1 LVSLPAVTVV
11 IPTYNRR
18 SRLGLVLAGLARQTV
33 DSGSFEVVVID
44 DGSTDGTGQWVE
56 GQDTPYALRL
66 VSQSN
71 RGPAAARNAGV
82 SNARTPLVI
91 FLDDDVVPCVDLVGE
106 HLRMHQA
113 EKDIVVV
120 GPLSSLSS
128 YRQPWVAWEQSKL
141 EAQYQAMIRGDY
153 APTFRQFWTG
163 NASVGRDHVLAVGG
177 FDPSIL
183 RGEDV
188 ELGYRLRSRGL
199 GFRFNPRAVGMHH
212 CERSLDAWS
221 NAQRS
226 YGKLE
231 VQIFGRF
238 GEDGLLTL
246 LGGNWSRLHPLNRWL
261 VKRCVRKPVPFA
273 AATTAL
279 RSWLVLTERVSAPV
293 LADKVCSALANL
305 LYWDASAEALGDRGI
320 QAVFE
325 RGAEPAAD

>member
-1 LVSLPAVTVV
+1 VSLPAVTVV

-18 SRLGLVLAGLARQTV
+18 ARLGLVLSGLAHQSV
-33 DSGSFEVVVID
+33 EASSFEVVVID
-44 DGSTDGTGQWVE
+44 DGSTDGTSEWVE
-56 GQDTPYALRL
+56 RQKTAFSLRL
-66 VSQSN
+66 IKQTN
-71 RGPAAARNAGV
+71 HGPASARNAGV
-82 SNARTPLVI
+82 ANARTPLVL
-91 FLDDDVVPCVDLVGE
+91 FLDDDVVPDPNLLSE
-106 HLRMHQA
+106 HLRTH
-113 EKDIVVV
+113 EGEPNIVVV
-120 GPLSSLSS
+120 GPLASLSS

-153 APTFRQFWTG
+153 EPTFRQFWTG

-177 FDPSIL
+177 FDPSFL

-188 ELGYRLRSRGL
+188 ELGYRLRARGL
-199 GFRFNPRAVGMHH
+199 GFRFNPRAVGLHH
-212 CERSLDAWS
+212 CERSLEAWS

-231 VQIFGRF
+231 VQIFGRS
-238 GEDGLLTL
+238 GEDGLVSL

-261 VKRCVRKPVPFA
+261 VKRCVRRPVPFA

-279 RSWLVLTERVSAPV
+279 RSWLVLSERVSAPL

-320 QAVFE
+320 QAVFQRGT
-325 RGAEPAAD
+325 RGAD